1 MSVIIAF
8 QPALRPAL
16 PTVYGP
22 LDYRE
27 QRALIERMDGILAA
41 SGLDHEFLVAAIA
54 DQGLDLRKRSARQ
67 NARFARFS
75 ALCLRANV
83 ARALLG
89 LAHREF
95 CARLADSALLQWFLH
110 VGEVDS
116 VKVFAK
122 STSHRFENWVKPE
135 SLRRINDQLIALSC
149 APAAEGNQSAAF
161 DLEAPVVCDDAFFD
175 TTVVKAPIHFPTD
188 WVLPLGHEL
197 GAEWLRDAA
206 RTLMKATLCIR
217 RAGLKQRMP
226 QEPEE
231 FLSAMNKQCMA
242 MSAQRRQKDGKRQRK
257 RILRVMK
264 RLAKRIGEHAAA
276 HLQALQTRRS
286 ETELSVGQAR
296 VIERR
301 IARVLEQL
309 PAAIKQAHER
319 IIGGRQV
326 QSADK
331 ILSLY
336 DDEIAL
342 IVRGKANAEVEFGN
356 KLTLVENRAG
366 LVIDYQLH
374 EGNPADSNLVA
385 PCVQRLKASALPV
398 TKLWADRGMFSAA
411 NESLLA
417 ANGLHSGLCPRD
429 PHELARR
436 LQDPAVKAGMKRRG
450 GTEARVAIFKNVFM
464 GSPAKGRSFG
474 ARERACG
481 WAVLTHNLWVLAR
494 LPQVT
499 AEPQPQTSPPLL
511 GTAEPAL
518 RRAA

>member
-1 MSVIIAF
+1 MSAIIAF

-27 QRALIERMDGILAA
+27 QRALIERMDGILTA
-41 SGLDHEFLVAAIA
+41 SSLDHEFLTAAIA
-54 DQGLDLRKRSARQ
+54 DQGRDLSTHSAKQ

-83 ARALLG
+83 ARSLLG

-110 VGEVDS
+110 IGEVDS

-135 SLRRINDQLIALSC
+135 SLRRINDRLVALSC
-149 APAAEGNQSAAF
+149 APAEQGKNAAF
-161 DLEAPVVCDDAFFD
+161 DLQAPVVCDDAFFD

-188 WVLPLGHEL
+188 WVL
-197 GAEWLRDAA
+197 LRDAA

-242 MSAQRRQKDGKRQRK
+242 MSAQRRQKDSKRQRK

-264 RLAKRIGEHAAA
+264 KLANRIGEHAAA

-286 ETELSVGQAR
+286 ETELSCGQAR
-296 VIERR
+296 VIEQR
-301 IARVLEQL
+301 IERVLEQL

-326 QSADK
+326 KSADK

-385 PCVQRLKASALPV
+385 PCVQRLKASGLPV

-411 NESLLA
+411 NEALLA
-417 ANGLHSGLCPRD
+417 ANGMNSGLCPRD
-429 PHELARR
+429 PQELARR

-481 WAVLTHNLWVLAR
+481 WAVLTHNL
-494 LPQVT
+494 
-499 AEPQPQTSPPLL
+499 
-511 GTAEPAL
+511 
-518 RRAA
+518 

>member
-1 MSVIIAF
+1 MSAIITF

-16 PTVYGP
+16 PTIYGP

-41 SGLDHEFLVAAIA
+41 SGLDGEFLAAAIA
-54 DQGLDLRKRSARQ
+54 DQRRDLSKHSAKQ

-83 ARALLG
+83 ARSLLG

-110 VGEVDS
+110 IGEVDS

-135 SLRRINDQLIALSC
+135 SMRRINDKLVALSC
-149 APAAEGNQSAAF
+149 APAAKGKKAAF
-161 DLEAPVVCDDAFFD
+161 DLQAPVLCDDAFFD
-175 TTVVKAPIHFPTD
+175 TTVVKAQVHFPTD
-188 WVLPLGHEL
+188 WVL
-197 GAEWLRDAA
+197 LRDAA

-226 QEPEE
+226 QEPGE

-242 MSAQRRQKDGKRQRK
+242 MSAQRRQKESKRQRK

-264 RLAKRIGEHAAA
+264 KLANRIGEHAAA

-286 ETELSVGQAR
+286 ETELSIGQAR
-296 VIERR
+296 VIEQR
-301 IARVLEQL
+301 IQRVLEQL

-326 QSADK
+326 KNADK

-336 DDEIAL
+336 DDEISL

-374 EGNPADSNLVA
+374 EGNPADSNLVP
-385 PCVQRLKASALPV
+385 PCVQRLKASGLPV

-411 NESLLA
+411 NEALLA
-417 ANGLHSGLCPRD
+417 ANGMNSCLCPRD
-429 PHELARR
+429 PQELARR
-436 LQDPAVKAGMKRRG
+436 LQEPAVKAGMKRRG
-450 GTEARVAIFKNVFM
+450 GTEARVAIFKNVFI

-474 ARERACG
+474 AREQACG

-494 LPQVT
+494 LPQVVAAEAKPKGRQSALKKIG
-499 AEPQPQTSPPLL
+499 AEP
-511 GTAEPAL
+511 
-518 RRAA
+518 RRVA

>member
-1 MSVIIAF
+1 MSAIIAF

-27 QRALIERMDGILAA
+27 QRALIERMDGILSA
-41 SGLDHEFLVAAIA
+41 SGLDHEFLAAAVA
-54 DQGLDLRKRSARQ
+54 DQGLDLSKRSAKQ
-67 NARFARFS
+67 NERFARFS

-83 ARALLG
+83 ARSLLG

-95 CARLADSALLQWFLH
+95 CVRLADSALLQWFLH

-116 VKVFAK
+116 AKVFAK

-135 SLRRINDQLIALSC
+135 SLRRINDKLIALSC
-149 APAAEGNQSAAF
+149 APAAQGKSAAF
-161 DLEAPVVCDDAFFD
+161 DLQAPVACDDAFFD

-188 WVLPLGHEL
+188 WVL
-197 GAEWLRDAA
+197 LRDAA
-206 RTLMKATLCIR
+206 RTLIKATLCIR

-231 FLSAMNKQCMA
+231 FLCAMNKQCMA
-242 MSAQRRQKDGKRQRK
+242 MSAQRRQKDSKRQRK

-264 RLAKRIGEHAAA
+264 KLAKRIGEHGAA
-276 HLQALQTRRS
+276 HLHALQTRRS
-286 ETELSVGQAR
+286 ETELSLGQAH
-296 VIERR
+296 VIEQR
-301 IARVLEQL
+301 IERVLEQL

-326 QSADK
+326 KNADK

-336 DDEIAL
+336 DEQVAL

-356 KLTLVENRAG
+356 KFTLVENRVG
-366 LVIDYQLH
+366 LIIDYQLH
-374 EGNPADSNLVA
+374 EGNPADSNLVP
-385 PCVQRLKASALPV
+385 PCVQRLKASDLPV
-398 TKLWADRGMFSAA
+398 NKLWTDRGMFSAA
-411 NESLLA
+411 NEALLV
-417 ANGLHSGLCPRD
+417 ANGLQSGLCPRD

-494 LPQVT
+494 LPQVAA
-499 AEPQPQTSPPLL
+499 AEPQPKGRQAPLKISE
-511 GTAEPAL
+511 AAP

>member
-1 MSVIIAF
+1 MSAIIAF

-41 SGLDHEFLVAAIA
+41 SGLDHEFLAAAIA
-54 DQGLDLRKRSARQ
+54 DQGIDLSQGSAKQ
-67 NARFARFS
+67 NERFARFS

-83 ARALLG
+83 ARSLLG

-135 SLRRINDQLIALSC
+135 SLRCINDKLIALSC
-149 APAAEGNQSAAF
+149 APAAEGSQSAAF
-161 DLEAPVVCDDAFFD
+161 DLQTPVVCDDAFFD

-188 WVLPLGHEL
+188 WVL
-197 GAEWLRDAA
+197 LRDAA

-226 QEPEE
+226 QEPGE

-242 MSAQRRQKDGKRQRK
+242 MSAQRRQKDSKRQRK

-264 RLAKRIGEHAAA
+264 RLAKRIGEHAEA

-286 ETELSVGQAR
+286 ETALSSGQAR
-296 VIERR
+296 VIEQR
-301 IARVLEQL
+301 IERVLERL

-356 KLTLVENRAG
+356 KLTLVENRVG
-366 LVIDYQLH
+366 LIIDYQLH

-398 TKLWADRGMFSAA
+398 NKLWTDRGMFSAA
-411 NESLLA
+411 NEALLA
-417 ANGLHSGLCPRD
+417 ANGLQSGLCPRD
-429 PHELARR
+429 SHELARR

-494 LPQVT
+494 LPQVAT
-499 AEPQPQTSPPLL
+499 AEAKPKGRQAPLK
-511 GTAEPAL
+511 TTEAAP

>member
-1 MSVIIAF
+1 MFTIIAF

-41 SGLDHEFLVAAIA
+41 SGLDHEFLAAAIA
-54 DQGLDLRKRSARQ
+54 DQGLDLSKRSAKQ
-67 NARFARFS
+67 NERFARFS

-83 ARALLG
+83 ARSLLG

-95 CARLADSALLQWFLH
+95 CARLADSPLLQWFLH

-135 SLRRINDQLIALSC
+135 SLRRINDKLITLSC
-149 APAAEGNQSAAF
+149 APAAQGKSAAF
-161 DLEAPVVCDDAFFD
+161 DLQAPVVCNDAFFD

-188 WVLPLGHEL
+188 WVL
-197 GAEWLRDAA
+197 LRDAA

-231 FLSAMNKQCMA
+231 FLCAMNKQCMA
-242 MSAQRRQKDGKRQRK
+242 MSAQRRQKDSKRQRK

-264 RLAKRIGEHAAA
+264 KLAQRIGEHGAA
-276 HLQALQTRRS
+276 HLHALQTRRS
-286 ETELSVGQAR
+286 ETELSLGQAH
-296 VIERR
+296 VIEQR
-301 IARVLEQL
+301 IERVLEQL
-309 PAAIKQAHER
+309 PTAIKQAHER

-326 QSADK
+326 KSADK

-336 DDEIAL
+336 DDEVAL
-342 IVRGKANAEVEFGN
+342 IVSGKANAEVEFGN
-356 KLTLVENRAG
+356 KLTLVENRVG

-385 PCVQRLKASALPV
+385 PCVQRLKASGLPV
-398 TKLWADRGMFSAA
+398 NKLWADRGMFSAA
-411 NESLLA
+411 NEALLA
-417 ANGLHSGLCPRD
+417 ANGINSGLCPRD
-429 PHELARR
+429 PHELVRR
-436 LQDPAVKAGMKRRG
+436 LQDPAVQAGMKRRG

-494 LPQVT
+494 LPQVA
-499 AEPQPQTSPPLL
+499 AETEPKGRQAPLK
-511 GTAEPAL
+511 TTEAAP